1 MAEEGQRRKDRL
13 HQTTSNWKWNSS
25 SCTHCAAGHSTTT
38 RNEQAGAAIDAVAG
52 TVLTNLDLSRACCFG
67 IISNLLFVKYSQVS
81 NGTIDV
87 ENIVVAW
94 LLNICFFCSL

>member
-1 MAEEGQRRKDRL
+1 MAGEGQRRKDRL
-13 HQTTSNWKWNSS
+13 HQTTSKWKWNSS

-67 IISNLLFVKYSQVS
+67 ISNLLFVKYSQVS